1 MVKAVKIAGLQP
13 VSMLDWPGKLAA
25 VVFLSGCNLRC
36 PFCHNPELVLSPK
49 KDRFL
54 ELDEVKQQLTLKQSW
69 LDGVVVTGGEP
80 TIHADITFLLKEF
93 KALGLQIKLD
103 TNGTAPELIK
113 ILIKQ
118 KLLDFIA
125 LDLKTKPETYEKV
138 VKKTEVGKQV
148 AATVELIAQHNIAH
162 EIRTTVVPQL
172 ISEEDLLELAKLL
185 NFFGLKKYV
194 LQQFNP
200 QVVLDPDFK
209 QIKPWP
215 GDYLKEIALKCNAYV
230 KTEVRGVR

>member
-1 MVKAVKIAGLQP
+1 MVTAVKIAGLQP

-25 VVFLSGCNLRC
+25 VVFLKGCNLRC
-36 PFCHNPELVLSPK
+36 PFCHNPELVLPQK
-49 KDRFL
+49 NGRFL
-54 ELDEVKQQLTLKQSW
+54 DLAEVKQQLRLKEHW

-80 TIHADITFLLKEF
+80 TMHADLINLLKEF
-93 KALGLQIKLD
+93 KALGLQVKLD

-113 ILIKQ
+113 ALIQQ

-125 LDLKTKPETYEKV
+125 VDLKTQPAAYKKV
-138 VKKTEVGKQV
+138 VKKSEAGEQV
-148 AATVELIAQHNIAH
+148 TATVKLIAEHNLAH
-162 EIRTTVVPQL
+162 EIRTTVVPEL
-172 ISEEDLLELAKLL
+172 VSEEDVLEVAKLL

-200 QVVLDPDFK
+200 QVVLDPSFK

-215 GDYLKEIALKCNAYV
+215 GDYLKEMALKCNAYV